1 VLILTAIRETQ
12 GFVGNW
18 FMPIRKGGHPATE
31 DGDQPA
37 RVKKSERTRGAILDA
52 ARRAFAEHGYERA
65 TVRDIAARV
74 GVDPALVMRYFGS
87 KEDLFAEASEFDLHL
102 PDLAAEKPG
111 RRGALLIAHF
121 LDLWEGALSNGTMA
135 VLMRAAATNDHAA
148 AKMRRIFAGQVVPA
162 LAKVV
167 DPSELSTRAGLV
179 SSQLL
184 GLALCRYVLKLPPV
198 AMLPRDQIVRSV
210 GPTLQ
215 NYLTGKL

>member
-1 VLILTAIRETQ
+1 
-12 GFVGNW
+12 
-18 FMPIRKGGHPATE
+18 MPTRDGRRPAAKDGGE
-31 DGDQPA
+31 PA
-37 RVKKSERTRGAILDA
+37 RIKKSERTRGAILEA
-52 ARRAFAEHGYERA
+52 ARRAFADHGYERA
-65 TVRDIAARV
+65 TVRDIAARA
-74 GVDPALVMRYFGS
+74 GVDPALVVRYFGS

-111 RRGALLIAHF
+111 QRGAVLITHF
-121 LDLWEGALSNGTMA
+121 LDLWEGALSTGTMA

-148 AKMRRIFAGQVVPA
+148 AKMRKIFAGQVVPA
-162 LAKVV
+162 LAKTV
-167 DPSELSTRAGLV
+167 DPTELATRAGLV

-198 AMLPRDQIVRSV
+198 AMLSRDQIVRSV